1 MPPLPRKPRRTPPAQ
16 ALAALS
22 DDLRRDLEDGHSFFE
37 SYETKEDMAAAWAAV
52 GKELLAEYI
61 AQHPG
66 RRPFAW
72 WLCEHKQER
81 PLNTDRANFKEM
93 PWVRQQARFGFVHT
107 SIWYGD
113 GRPYQQ
119 DETEYLEDHGLLTD
133 DELRRIPVA
142 EDYPAE
148 MDLGEKIRAIMWRGP
163 RLKRKEI

>member
-52 GKELLAEYI
+52 GEELLTAYI

-72 WLCEHKQER
+72 WLFSHGQER
-81 PLNTDRANFKEM
+81 PLNPGWANDNIERDRS
-93 PWVRQQARFGFVHT
+93 RSRFGFLDT
-107 SIWYGD
+107 SDWVGSLLPMQED
-113 GRPYQQ
+113 Q
-119 DETEYLEDHGLLTD
+119 TFYLQRMGLLTATELQLIPFEEPE
-133 DELRRIPVA
+133 DEAV
-142 EDYPAE
+142 
-148 MDLGEKIRAIMWRGP
+148 DLGQRIALRVCRGP